1 MFYIHKNL
9 ISLYSNNKISKIYT
23 KSKSSIITKEAINKT
38 FYIYNGKELLE
49 KKINNYYLIG
59 NKIGSLKNINTKE
72 ISVFKKKSKKKNK
85 KKK

>member
-1 MFYIHKNL
+1 MYYIHKNI
-9 ISLYSNNKISKIYT
+9 ISLYSNKKINKIYT
-23 KSKSSIITKEAINKT
+23 KAKSSIITKESMNKT

-49 KKINNYYLIG
+49 KKINNYSFIG
-59 NKIGSLKNINTKE
+59 KKIGSFKNINTKQ